1 MNNIIKAAIKSKN
14 EAYENHIE
22 KAFEVVENK
31 ILYDAKYG
39 MTSSFITEQYFFEN
53 GREVQVL
60 FSNNPERFIKDLA
73 EHLDIDEDL
82 IKRVYT
88 DKTDGEARINAI
100 HINWGEADA

>member
-22 KAFEVVENK
+22 KAFETVENR

-39 MTSSFITEQYFFEN
+39 MTSSFITEEYFFEN
-53 GREVQVL
+53 SREAQVL
-60 FSNNPERFIKDLA
+60 FSNNTERFINDLA
-73 EHLDIDEDL
+73 EHLDIDKDL

-88 DKTDGEARINAI
+88 GKGNGEARINAI